1 MEIISTY
8 FMYMQIVIWCLFE
21 TKCLCKSSAH
31 VKTVKED
38 KIMLPAIKRS
48 NGNTDKLF

>member
-8 FMYMQIVIWCLFE
+8 SVYMQMIIRCLFM

-31 VKTVKED
+31 VKTVKDDEV
-38 KIMLPAIKRS
+38 MLPAIK
-48 NGNTDKLF
+48 N